1 VGLVA
6 GAVIGVAVV
15 VLTIGGD
22 RQREATPTPSVNTVP
37 TVSLGPSVTASPVPP
52 VPNPALAP
60 VIVDA
65 RSSGT
70 SVALEW
76 TDPSKGQAQFFV
88 TQVDAEPPR
97 FVAQFPAGTTTGTI
111 EGVDPEAAEVCYV
124 VVAVL
129 PDDNGLSSRRCLDPS
144 P

>member
-1 VGLVA
+1 
-6 GAVIGVAVV
+6 VAVV
-15 VLTIGGD
+15 VLTTGGD
-22 RQREATPTPSVNTVP
+22 RQQEATRTPSANTVP
-37 TVSLGPSVTASPVPP
+37 TVSLGPSASASPVPP

-65 RSSGT
+65 RGNGT

-76 TDPSKGQAQFFV
+76 TDPSSGAAQFFV
-88 TQVDAEPPR
+88 TQVDADPPR
-97 FVAQFPAGTTTGTI
+97 FVAQFPAGTTRGTV
-111 EGVDPEAAEVCYV
+111 EGVDPEATEVCYV